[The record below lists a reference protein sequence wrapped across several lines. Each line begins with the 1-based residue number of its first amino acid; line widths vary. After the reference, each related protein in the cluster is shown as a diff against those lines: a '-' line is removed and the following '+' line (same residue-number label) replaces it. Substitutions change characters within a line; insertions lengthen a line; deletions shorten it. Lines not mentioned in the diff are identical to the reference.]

1 MTRDGAERVKS
12 MIASILESR
21 LLDQGISP
29 THLSDDLDLRRQGII
44 DSFGFIQL
52 INELEVR
59 LGRTIELAE
68 LSPEELTQVGALAR
82 YLSARHHSS

>member
-12 MIASILESR
+12 MIASILEPR
-21 LLDQGISP
+21 LLEQGLSP
-29 THLSDDLDLRRQGII
+29 TQLSDDLDLRRQGII

-52 INELEVR
+52 ITELEVR
-59 LGRTIELAE
+59 LGRTIQLAE

-82 YLSARHHSS
+82 HLSARHHSS

>member
-1 MTRDGAERVKS
+1 MTRDYAEQVKS
-12 MIASILESR
+12 MIATILEPR
-21 LLDQGISP
+21 LLEQGLSP

-52 INELEVR
+52 IMELEVR
-59 LGRTIELAE
+59 LGHAIELAE
-68 LSPEELTQVGALAR
+68 LAPEKLTQVGALAR